1 MHRFIKKFFIVLS
14 IGLILISNVLSFS
27 ACTLIL
33 PKISDK
39 LPDEEIV
46 KIEKVTEFDYDNIVH
61 QELSQEKVAQFKE
74 YLQELHYRKW
84 INWRGL
90 LLGYYDEERFLI
102 TYENFTVQIGEKRF
116 IVRTLDENE
125 IQEQF
130 TIDMLY
136 PEDTLSK
143 MFTLF
148 ED

>member
-1 MHRFIKKFFIVLS
+1 MARFIKRIFIIVS
-14 IGLILISNVLSFS
+14 VVLILSSNVLTLSS
-27 ACTLIL
+27 CTLIL
-33 PKISDK
+33 PKVSEK

-46 KIEKVTEFDYDNIVH
+46 KVEKVTEFPSDNIVY
-61 QELSQEKVAQFKE
+61 QELPQEKVAQFKK
-74 YLQELHYRKW
+74 YLQELHYKKW

-90 LLGYYDEERFLI
+90 LLAYYDEERFLI

-130 TIDMLY
+130 TIDVLY

-143 MFTLF
+143 MFALF